1 MGFSKSRNCL
11 FAFEGISDFK
21 SGDKSKHPEGI
32 NAYLVSGQGLIL
44 AAFKK
49 KAMKHIRRAGL
60 VIWFSCFDLPTWAC
74 PFCNPQIKAAI
85 YDSQFYPNL
94 LTMLSA
100 FIALA
105 VVVAILSAFT
115 AKRHRGNVAR
125 YPNRQLL
132 TPVPLVTTAMIL
144 GIGVGGF
151 IDGIVL
157 HQILQ
162 WHEMLSNK
170 IPATNY
176 VGKSVNMFWDGIFHA
191 FTLIVT
197 LVGIILLWKLLYRK
211 DINRS
216 GYLFTGGMLIGW
228 GVFNIVEGV
237 IDHHLLKLHNV
248 REISANPEI
257 WNYGF
262 LGLSIILILIG
273 YALTRKAK
281 HVHESS

>member
-1 MGFSKSRNCL
+1 MVVL
-11 FAFEGISDFK
+11 
-21 SGDKSKHPEGI
+21 
-32 NAYLVSGQGLIL
+32 L
-44 AAFKK
+44 
-49 KAMKHIRRAGL
+49 RAGFFIVL
-60 VIWFSCFDLPTWAC
+60 LLSVSTVGAC
-74 PFCNPQIKAAI
+74 PFCNPQIKEAI

-100 FIALA
+100 FIAIA
-105 VVVAILSAFT
+105 VIVAILSAFT
-115 AKRHRGNVAR
+115 AKRHRANVSK
-125 YPNRQLL
+125 YPTRQIL
-132 TPVPLVTTAMIL
+132 TPVPLLTTAMVL

-170 IPATNY
+170 IPATDY

-191 FTLIVT
+191 FTLLVTIIGIV
-197 LVGIILLWKLLYRK
+197 LLWKLLYRK

-216 GYLFTGGMLIGW
+216 GYLLSGGMLLGW
-228 GVFNIVEGV
+228 GLFNIVEGV

-248 REISANPEI
+248 RELSSNPEI

-262 LGLSIILILIG
+262 LGFSILLIIIG
-273 YALTRKAK
+273 YMLTK
-281 HVHESS
+281 